1 MDYIEKRVDYSTTY
15 LTVSLMA
22 AAFIIILLYP
32 PVNNFFM
39 RSSGSYVIYMLV
51 MAIIMG
57 LVVYVSERINADWGN
72 GLQQM
77 H

>member
-1 MDYIEKRVDYSTTY
+1 MEYIEKRVNYSTTY

-22 AAFIIILLYP
+22 AAFVVILLYP